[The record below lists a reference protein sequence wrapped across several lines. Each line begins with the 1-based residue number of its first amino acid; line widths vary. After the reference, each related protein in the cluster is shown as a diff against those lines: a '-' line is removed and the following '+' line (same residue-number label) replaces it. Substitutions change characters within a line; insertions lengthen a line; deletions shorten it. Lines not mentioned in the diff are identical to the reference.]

1 MAKQV
6 NPNPNQ
12 RHGRLGQVKLK
23 ADGTIDEVAE
33 KKRLYQ
39 NQKSREARARRKA
52 EAEKLDKTIVKPE
65 NQCDKWGINKKDRER
80 YIRCCSSV
88 YFHDLSYVKM
98 RTGLS
103 LKQISVLQDETGL
116 YPVPPVDKKKANA
129 DYKKR
134 WERGDIY

>member
-1 MAKQV
+1 MAKQR

-12 RHGRLGQVKLK
+12 RHGKLGQVKLRP
-23 ADGTIDEVAE
+23 DGTVDEEAE

-39 NQKSREARARRKA
+39 NQKSREARARRKLLA
-52 EAEKLDKTIVKPE
+52 QDLDKLVLNPE
-65 NQCDKWGINKKDRER
+65 NKCDKWGITPKDKAR
-80 YIRCCSSV
+80 YIRCCSSSI
-88 YFHDLSYVKM
+88 YNSLSYVRM

-103 LKQISVLQDETGL
+103 LKQLSVLQDETGL
-116 YPVPPVDKKKANA
+116 YPVPRVDKRKANA

>member
-1 MAKQV
+1 MTKQR

-23 ADGTIDEVAE
+23 EDGTVDEEAE

-39 NQKSREARARRKA
+39 NQKSREARARKKKLA
-52 EAEKLDKTIVKPE
+52 ESLDECVIRPE
-65 NQCDKWGINKKDRER
+65 YVCDKWGINKKDEER

-88 YFHDLSYVKM
+88 YYNDLSYVKM
-98 RTGLS
+98 RTGLT
-103 LKQISVLQDETGL
+103 LKQISVLQDRTGL

-129 DYKKR
+129 DFKRR